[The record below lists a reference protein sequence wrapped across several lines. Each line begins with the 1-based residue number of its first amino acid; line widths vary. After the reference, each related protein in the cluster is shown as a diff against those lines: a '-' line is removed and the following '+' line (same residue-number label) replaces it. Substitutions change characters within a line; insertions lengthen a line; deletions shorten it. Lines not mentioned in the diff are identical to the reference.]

1 MFGRRERGV
10 AETLDKVV
18 YLMPPPRLGM
28 LWCLLLDDKKRLE
41 SLGGSGKSPHLQT
54 TKKSRRLDLVTTV
67 AVITDSVLCWV
78 GGSALASLLMI
89 LMNSLASILGCTVAG
104 GLLFSLQRFSQSLI
118 SFAFS
123 IDILLPNLDACFLLI
138 FCHFI

>member
-78 GGSALASLLMI
+78 GVFRSCKFANDLDEFIGLDTGLH
-89 LMNSLASILGCTVAG
+89 GCGWLIVLVAT
-104 GLLFSLQRFSQSLI
+104 FFPEPDFI
-118 SFAFS
+118 
-123 IDILLPNLDACFLLI
+123 CFLYRYSPA
-138 FCHFI
+138 

>member
-1 MFGRRERGV
+1 MEEGKEDV

-41 SLGGSGKSPHLQT
+41 SLGGSGKSPHPQT
-54 TKKSRRLDLVTTV
+54 TKKSRRLDLVPTV

-78 GGSALASLLMI
+78 GEFRS
-89 LMNSLASILGCTVAG
+89 C
-104 GLLFSLQRFSQSLI
+104 
-118 SFAFS
+118 
-123 IDILLPNLDACFLLI
+123 
-138 FCHFI
+138 